1 MLVEELAKQN
11 ERRINKEDNNIDD
24 ILVAKGFDVD
34 LEEEKETLKAL
45 DLLNELNPQQQG
57 VAIKH

>member
-1 MLVEELAKQN
+1 LLVEELAKQH